1 MILINPRSRRLGYFV
16 EYVPVTVPISIG
28 YLAAFLQAQGE
39 LVTIHDEEIQPLQDD
54 HLDYLIAQE
63 ELPLVFGI
71 SCVTAGFIRTME
83 LTRIIKRRYPAGK
96 IVVGGIHPTVHPQE
110 VLEQM
115 PVDAV
120 VRGEGELALLKLLEV
135 FRLGQGL
142 EDVHGLSF
150 RRDGRIVHNPRGP
163 LIDLKNVPA
172 FPYRLFD
179 NYRQRYDFGVVL
191 TSRGCPYNCAFCSQR
206 AITRRMVRYVEVDKV
221 MENLEEL
228 AFVYGQQYVTFFDDN
243 FIIKSERI
251 FEICEGI
258 IRRGIHK
265 KITFDCQ
272 ARGDAI
278 IPEILH
284 ILKKANF
291 RVIHFGIETGSD
303 RLMKLIDKGETV
315 EQIRHGVR
323 LAKKYGFLT
332 SGTFIVGLPSETKG
346 ERRSSYEFAKELDLD
361 FARFN
366 NATPYPGTKLY
377 QIALQEGI
385 FTPGEKYANLNT
397 CGTLVE
403 NPFKGSRLSYVPVGS
418 SEKELRQDL
427 LKFNLF
433 FMLGPKRLLRL
444 LKERVGPGNTFS
456 LPKDWYKKPKDWLAF
471 LRFGLS
477 ISVKFLRIWI

>member
-16 EYVPVTVPISIG
+16 DYVPVTVPISIG

-39 LVTIHDEEIQPLQDD
+39 SVTIYDEEIQPLQDE
-54 HLDYLIAQE
+54 HLDYLVAQE

-71 SCVTAGFIRTME
+71 SCVTAGFIRTLE
-83 LTRIIKRRYPAGK
+83 LTRIIKRRYPAAK
-96 IVVGGIHPTVHPQE
+96 IVAGGIHPTVNSQE

-135 FRLGQGL
+135 FRAGQGY
-142 EDVHGLSF
+142 EGIPGISF
-150 RRDGRIVHNPRGP
+150 KQDGQIVHNPRGP

-179 NYRQRYDFGVVL
+179 RHRQRYDFGVVL

-206 AITRRMVRYVEVDKV
+206 AITQRSVRYVEVDKV
-221 MENLEEL
+221 MENLKDL
-228 AFVYGQQYVTFFDDN
+228 AFVYDQHYVTLFDDN
-243 FIIKSERI
+243 FIVKTERI

-258 IRRGIHK
+258 IRHGIHK
-265 KITFDCQ
+265 NITFDCQ

-278 IPEILH
+278 TPEVLQ

-303 RLMKLIDKGETV
+303 RLMELIDKGETV
-315 EQIRHGVR
+315 EHLRHGIR
-323 LAKKYGFLT
+323 LAKEYGFLT
-332 SGTFIVGLPSETKG
+332 SGTFILGLPSETRS
-346 ERRSSYEFAKELDLD
+346 ERLSSYRLAKELELD

-385 FTPGEKYANLNT
+385 FNPGENWANLNT

-403 NPFKGSRLSYVPVGS
+403 DPFKASTLAYVPVGS

-427 LKFNLF
+427 LRCNLF
-433 FMLGPKRLLRL
+433 FMLRPRRL
-444 LKERVGPGNTFS
+444 LKLFREGVGPGNTFA
-456 LPKDWYKKPKDWLAF
+456 LPKDWYRKPKEWLAF
-471 LRFGLS
+471 LRFGFS
-477 ISVKFLRIWI
+477 ICVKFLRIWI

>member
-1 MILINPRSRRLGYFV
+1 MILINPRSRRLGYFTD
-16 EYVPVTVPISIG
+16 YVPVTVPLSIG

-39 LVTIHDEEIQPLQDD
+39 SVTIHDEEIQPLIDD
-54 HLDYLIAQE
+54 HLDSLVAQE

-71 SCVTAGFIRTME
+71 SCVTAGFIRAVE
-83 LTRIIKRRYPAGK
+83 ITRIIRRRYPAAK
-96 IVVGGIHPTVHPQE
+96 IVIGGIHPTVNPRE
-110 VLEQM
+110 VLEHM

-120 VRGEGELALLKLLEV
+120 VRGEGELALSKLLEV
-135 FRLGQGL
+135 FRSGQGL
-142 EDVHGLSF
+142 EDVLGVSF
-150 RRDGRIVHNPRGP
+150 RRDGPIVHNPRGP

-172 FPYRLFD
+172 FPYRLFKSL
-179 NYRQRYDFGVVL
+179 RKHYDFGVVL

-206 AITRRMVRYVEVDKV
+206 AITQRTVRYVEVEKV
-221 MENLEEL
+221 MENLKDL
-228 AFVYGQQYVTFFDDN
+228 AFVYDQQYVTFFDDN
-243 FIIKSERI
+243 FIIKAERI

-258 IRRGIHK
+258 IRHGIHK

-278 IPEILH
+278 TPEILQ

-303 RLMKLIDKGETV
+303 RLMKLIDKGETI
-315 EQIRHGVR
+315 EHIRHGVR
-323 LAKKYGFLT
+323 LAKQFGFIT
-332 SGTFIVGLPSETKG
+332 SGTFILGLPSETKS
-346 ERRSSYEFAKELDLD
+346 ERLSSFQLAQELDLD
-361 FARFN
+361 YARFN

-377 QIALQEGI
+377 RIALQEGI
-385 FTPGEKYANLNT
+385 FRPGEQWANLNT

-403 NPFKGSRLSYVPVGS
+403 DPFKSSPLSYVPVGA

-456 LPKDWYKKPKDWLAF
+456 LPKGWYRNAKEWLVF
-471 LRFGLS
+471 LRFGFS
-477 ISVKFLRIWI
+477 ITVKFFRIWI

>member
-39 LVTIHDEEIQPLQDD
+39 SVTIHDEEIQPLQDD
-54 HLDYLIAQE
+54 HLDYLVAQE
-63 ELPLVFGI
+63 ESPLVFGI
-71 SCVTAGFIRTME
+71 SCVTAGFIRTLE
-83 LTRIIKRRYPAGK
+83 LTRIIKRRYPHAK
-96 IVVGGIHPTVHPQE
+96 IVVGGIHPTVHPEE

-115 PVDAV
+115 LIDAV

-135 FRLGQGL
+135 FRSGQGW
-142 EDVHGLSF
+142 EEAAGVSY
-150 RRDGRIVHNPRGP
+150 RQDGQIIHNPRGP
-163 LIDLKNVPA
+163 LIDLQNVPA

-179 NYRQRYDFGVVL
+179 DYLQRYDFGVVL

-206 AITRRMVRYVEVDKV
+206 AITQRTVRYVEIDKV
-221 MENLEEL
+221 MENLKDL
-228 AFVYGQQYVTFFDDN
+228 AFVYDQQYVTFFDDN
-243 FIIKSERI
+243 FIVKKDRI
-251 FEICEGI
+251 LKICEGI
-258 IRRGIHK
+258 IRHGIHK

-278 IPEILH
+278 TPEILQ
-284 ILKKANF
+284 ILKRANF

-315 EQIRHGVR
+315 EQLRHGIR
-323 LAKKYGFLT
+323 LAKEYGFLT
-332 SGTFIVGLPSETKG
+332 SGTFILGLPSETKA
-346 ERRSSYEFAKELDLD
+346 ERRSAYKFAKELDLD

-377 QIALQEGI
+377 RIALREGI

-403 NPFKGSRLSYVPVGS
+403 DPFKSSRLSYVPAGS

-433 FMLGPKRLLRL
+433 FMLAPKRLVRL
-444 LKERVGPGNTFS
+444 LKEQVGPGNTFA
-456 LPKDWYKKPKDWLAF
+456 LPKGWYRQPQEWLVL
-471 LRFGLS
+471 LRFGFS
-477 ISVKFLRIWI
+477 IAAKFLRIWI

>member
-28 YLAAFLQAQGE
+28 YLAAFLRAQGE
-39 LVTIHDEEIQPLQDD
+39 SVTIHDEEIQPLHDD
-54 HLDYLIAQE
+54 HLDYLVAQE
-63 ELPLVFGI
+63 ELPLVIGI

-83 LTRIIKRRYPAGK
+83 LSRIIKRRYPASK

-120 VRGEGELALLKLLEV
+120 VRGEGEIALLKLLEV
-135 FRLGQGL
+135 FRSGQDFKNIDGI
-142 EDVHGLSF
+142 SF
-150 RRDGRIVHNPRGP
+150 RQNGRIVHNPRGP

-179 NYRQRYDFGVVL
+179 NHRQRYDFGVVL

-206 AITRRMVRYVEVDKV
+206 AITRRTVRYVEVDKV
-221 MENLEEL
+221 MENLKEL
-228 AFVYGQQYVTFFDDN
+228 AFVYDQHYVTFFDDN
-243 FIIKSERI
+243 FIIKKDRI

-258 IRRGIHK
+258 IQHDIQK

-278 IPEILH
+278 TPEILQ

-303 RLMKLIDKGETV
+303 RLLKLIDKGETV
-315 EQIRHGVR
+315 EQMRQGVR
-323 LAKKYGFLT
+323 LTKKYGFLT
-332 SGTFIVGLPSETKG
+332 SGTFILGLPSETKS
-346 ERRSSYEFAKELDLD
+346 ERRSTYEFAQELDLD

-377 QIALQEGI
+377 QIALEEGI
-385 FTPGEKYANLNT
+385 FRPGENYANLNS

-403 NPFKGSRLSYVPVGS
+403 DPFKGSRLSYVPAGS

-433 FMLGPKRLLRL
+433 FMLGPRRLLRL
-444 LKERVGPGNTFS
+444 LRERVGPGNTFS
-456 LPKDWYKKPKDWLAF
+456 LPKDWYRKPKDCLAF

-477 ISVKFLRIWI
+477 IAVKFFRIWI